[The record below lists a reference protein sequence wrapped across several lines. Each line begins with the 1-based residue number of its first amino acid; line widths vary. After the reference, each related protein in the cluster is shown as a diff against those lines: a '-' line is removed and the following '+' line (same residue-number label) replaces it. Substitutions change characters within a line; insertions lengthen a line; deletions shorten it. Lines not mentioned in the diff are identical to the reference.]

1 MQRPGRA
8 QIAIEY
14 LNDLSDAL
22 AQYDGVHFFENMPND
37 LLLLIGQQTL
47 SVKMQL
53 QCEAAQLLNTAFA
66 CGKSFPQ
73 EMGYVVEHFTPT
85 QENLE
90 FCYMFLVDLLK

>member
-22 AQYDGVHFFENMPND
+22 TQYDGVHFFESMPND

-47 SVKMQL
+47 SVKL
-53 QCEAAQLLNTAFA
+53 
-66 CGKSFPQ
+66 
-73 EMGYVVEHFTPT
+73 
-85 QENLE
+85 
-90 FCYMFLVDLLK
+90 